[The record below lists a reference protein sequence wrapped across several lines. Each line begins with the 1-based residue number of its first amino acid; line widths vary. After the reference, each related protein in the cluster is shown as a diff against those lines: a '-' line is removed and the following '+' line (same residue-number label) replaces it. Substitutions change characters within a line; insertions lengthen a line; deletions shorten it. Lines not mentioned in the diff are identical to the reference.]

1 MASGF
6 ETVTTADLEALR
18 DATMASITRGLNAI
32 SYQIGGRTL
41 SRAGI
46 KDLRELLRDVTQEL
60 AARTD
65 QTGGIGFVEFGEPA

>member
-1 MASGF
+1 MPSGF
-6 ETVTTADLEALR
+6 ETVTTADLESLR
-18 DATMASITRGLNAI
+18 DAIVAGLSRGVNAI